1 MKERNCR
8 FYLESNGRKYE
19 KIEKFW
25 KFSEVFQTFQT
36 IAFMEDIIH
45 ILMFQMN
52 IPSYKMIPR
61 SPCATEIITI

>member
-19 KIEKFW
+19 KIKKFW
-25 KFSEVFQTFQT
+25 KFSEVFQTFQI

-52 IPSYKMIPR
+52 IPSHKMIPR